1 MNGLQAAWQYTFSPQ
16 SGTANPTFVS
26 TLTLTTSFAA
36 PLGSYVTTV
45 RATDQS
51 GHFVEGNAI
60 IVVAQTTV
68 TQATTTTTP
77 PTTTLSAKC
86 IIATAAYGSEM
97 APEVVYMRYVRD
109 NLIGS
114 TPTGKVLR
122 DAFNTFYYS
131 WSPPI
136 AQAIAGNAGLQALFR
151 ILLLPLVGII
161 HATAWVFMTL
171 GAGDLASI
179 AAFTI
184 AAALTI
190 TVYIVTPTFAI
201 LLTYKESKALLVS
214 PSDST

>member
-1 MNGLQAAWQYTFSPQ
+1 M
-16 SGTANPTFVS
+16 ANPTFVS
-26 TLTLTTSFAA
+26 TLKLTTSFAA
-36 PLGSYVTTV
+36 PPGSYITTV

-51 GHFVEGNAI
+51 GHFVEGNVI
-60 IVVAQTTV
+60 IVVAQATV

-77 PTTTLSAKC
+77 STTTPPTPTLSTKC

-97 APEVVYMRYVRD
+97 APEVAYMRYVRD

-161 HATAWVFMTL
+161 HATAWVFITL

-179 AAFTI
+179 AAFTL

-201 LLTYKESKALLVS
+201 LLTYKESKALLIS